1 MTAPTARSA
10 RRVALALAVLS
21 VVALSGLAVGAGRDR
36 PSASPGTPTSACP
49 GEKLPTPICHVY
61 VLFMEN
67 ENVGSVLS
75 QGRYENTLA
84 RQYAFAAQYYSYMHY
99 SFPNYLIATSGK
111 ATNYVHQ
118 LSATNLGDLLDA
130 HTPALS
136 WEAYMQTM
144 PSACDRNS
152 SGTYLNAHNPFV
164 WYADVYGNQSFCKH
178 HDVPFSSFTRA
189 LASTNSGL
197 LPTYALFSPNDTS
210 DCHNSS
216 IAHCDAFLKNWLG
229 PLLSRPFFNSTV
241 WFITYDEG
249 LDNSTLGANGTEGGG
264 HVYTTAIS
272 PYACKNYSS
281 QVNYTD
287 YSLLTTTEWLLG
299 LGHTG
304 YGDNY
309 STAPPMTDL
318 FCFPSSSVGLSH
330 SARLALGAGSFEP
343 VLARRAA
350 AAV

>member
-1 MTAPTARSA
+1 MLSA
-10 RRVALALAVLS
+10 VVLS
-21 VVALSGLAVGAGRDR
+21 GIAAGAVTAKT
-36 PSASPGTPTSACP
+36 PATATPTTSDCP
-49 GEKLPTPICHVY
+49 GLKLPTPICHVY

-67 ENVGSVLS
+67 ENVGSVLA
-75 QGRYENTLA
+75 QGRYEASLA
-84 RQYAFAAQYYSYMHY
+84 KQYAFAAQYYSYKHY

-130 HTPALS
+130 HTPVLS

-144 PSACDRNS
+144 PTACDRNS
-152 SGTYLNAHNPFV
+152 SGSYLSAHNPFV
-164 WYADVYGNQSFCKH
+164 WYNDVYGNQTFCKH
-178 HDVPFSSFTRA
+178 HDVAFSSFTRA
-189 LASTNSGL
+189 LASENPGL
-197 LPTYALFSPNDTS
+197 LPTYGLFSPNSTS
-210 DCHNSS
+210 DCENSS

-229 PLLSRPFFNSTV
+229 PLLTKPFFNSTV
-241 WFITYDEG
+241 WFVTYDEG

-264 HVYTTAIS
+264 HVYTTAVS

-299 LGHTG
+299 VGHTG

-309 STAPPMTDL
+309 TSAPPMKEL
-318 FCFPSSSVGLSH
+318 FCFPSSSGGASP
-330 SARLALGAGSFEP
+330 SGGLALGPGSLEP
-343 VLARRAA
+343 ALARRLTAA
-350 AAV
+350 Y